1 MKILVVEDEVTL
13 GGQIVEGLEQN
24 GWVAELSCDGID
36 ALYRATSEPW
46 DAIVLDLGLPK
57 LDGLT
62 VLKGIRDENV
72 NTPVVILSARNEL
85 TQRVEGLNAG
95 ADDYLTKPFQMVELV
110 ARLRAQLRRASGS
123 GSPVIQARGLSLD
136 TRTSKVMW
144 QGQAIDL
151 TALEFKVLAYL
162 MHNTDK
168 VISRTELVEHIY
180 KQDFDRDSNTIEVFI
195 GRIRR
200 KIGGDVIKTVRGL
213 GYRINADAK

>member
-1 MKILVVEDEVTL
+1 MKILVVEDEITL
-13 GGQIVEGLEQN
+13 GEQIISGLEQS
-24 GWVAELSCDGID
+24 GWVAELASDGID

-72 NTPVVILSARNEL
+72 NCPVVILSARNEL

-110 ARLRAQLRRASGS
+110 ARLRAQIRRSSGNASPVLQASG
-123 GSPVIQARGLSLD
+123 VSLD
-136 TRTSKVMW
+136 TRTSKVLY
-144 QGQAIDL
+144 QGQVIDL
-151 TALEFKVLAYL
+151 TALEFKVLSYM

-168 VISRTELVEHIY
+168 VISRSELVEHIY

-213 GYRINADAK
+213 GYRINAD

>member
-1 MKILVVEDEVTL
+1 MKILVVEDDVTL
-13 GGQIVEGLEQN
+13 GEQVVAGLEQN
-24 GWVAELSCDGID
+24 GWVAEHSIDGID

-57 LDGLT
+57 LDGIT
-62 VLKGIRDENV
+62 VLKGIREENV
-72 NTPVVILSARNEL
+72 NCPVVILSARNEL
-85 TQRVEGLNAG
+85 TQRVDGLNAG

-110 ARLRAQLRRASGS
+110 ARVRAQLRRATGNV
-123 GSPVIQARGLSLD
+123 SPVIQAGDLSLD
-136 TRTSKVMW
+136 TRTSKVTW
-144 QGQAIDL
+144 QDNVVDL
-151 TALEFKVLAYL
+151 TALEFKVLSYL

-200 KIGGDVIKTVRGL
+200 KIGNDVIKTVRGL
-213 GYRINADAK
+213 GYRINAS

>member
-1 MKILVVEDEVTL
+1 M
-13 GGQIVEGLEQN
+13 
-24 GWVAELSCDGID
+24 
-36 ALYRATSEPW
+36 
-46 DAIVLDLGLPK
+46 
-57 LDGLT
+57 
-62 VLKGIRDENV
+62 
-72 NTPVVILSARNEL
+72 VILSARNEL

-123 GSPVIQARGLSLD
+123 GSPVIQASGLSLD

>member
-1 MKILVVEDEVTL
+1 MKILVVEDEITL
-13 GGQIVEGLEQN
+13 GEQIVSGLEQS
-24 GWVAELSCDGID
+24 GWVAELSSDGID

-72 NTPVVILSARNEL
+72 GTPVIILSARDEL
-85 TQRVEGLNAG
+85 TQRVDGLNAG

-110 ARLRAQLRRASGS
+110 ARLRAQLRRSTGNAS
-123 GSPVIQARGLSLD
+123 PEIKVNGLSLD
-136 TRTSKVMW
+136 TRTSKVLY
-144 QGQAIDL
+144 QGKPVEL
-151 TALEFKVLAYL
+151 TALEFKVLSYM

-168 VISRTELVEHIY
+168 VISRSELVEHIY

-200 KIGGDVIKTVRGL
+200 KIGSNIIKTVRGL
-213 GYRINADAK
+213 GYRIDAD